1 MFNQNWVDYKTK
13 YFDYIDK
20 YIFKN
25 LALCKKG
32 YDRELDWDNQLTI
45 DGMRNVE
52 FQKIIIGN
60 KSNRDVFK

>member
-1 MFNQNWVDYKTK
+1 MS
-13 YFDYIDK
+13 
-20 YIFKN
+20 
-25 LALCKKG
+25 LAIITGSLGLIGCESAKFLCKKG